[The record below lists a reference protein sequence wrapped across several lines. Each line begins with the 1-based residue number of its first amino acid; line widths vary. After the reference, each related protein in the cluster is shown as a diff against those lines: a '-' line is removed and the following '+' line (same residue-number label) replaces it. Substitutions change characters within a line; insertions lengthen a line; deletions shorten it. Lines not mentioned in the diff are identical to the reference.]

1 MRLRGSLP
9 IFAGAAL
16 ALGGCIPPATQPP
29 AQRTA
34 RPAAP
39 APAPQTSGE
48 PAAWQAQSVTID
60 AATVTRSLHIVR
72 PGDTLG
78 AIARDSGAGVAAIA
92 AANNIAPPYVIQPG
106 QRLIIPAGRYHRVR
120 SGETGI
126 AIARA
131 YGVSWSEIAALNA
144 LEEPFVLHIDQ
155 RLRLPEARATPPATA
170 SREARARA
178 FDIDIDDIITGGEP
192 AIAAAAPAP
201 SPAATPAATPAPSPP
216 APRVADNSSG
226 RFGWPMTGAI
236 LSSFGQT
243 GSGQRNDGIN
253 IAARPG
259 TPVQAAA
266 DGTVIYAG
274 NEIQVHGGLVLI
286 NHGDGWIT
294 AYANLDRLDVARG
307 DRVRRGQQIGA
318 SGDTG
323 LAPQPQLHFEIRRN
337 RRPVDPMQ
345 HLPSLS

>member
-1 MRLRGSLP
+1 MRPRRTATIG
-9 IFAGAAL
+9 IAAL
-16 ALGGCIPPATQPP
+16 LSLSACIPPS
-29 AQRTA
+29 AQAPTTERSA
-34 RPAAP
+34 RPTAAP
-39 APAPQTSGE
+39 DLAAPPPSSE
-48 PAAWQAQSVTID
+48 PAAWQARNVTAD
-60 AATVTRSLHIVR
+60 ATTVSGSLYLVE

-78 AIARDSGAGVAAIA
+78 GIARDTGAGVAAIA
-92 AANNIAPPYVIQPG
+92 AANDIAPPYVIHPG

-120 SGETGI
+120 AGETGI

-131 YGVSWSEIAALNA
+131 YGVAWSEVAALNR
-144 LEEPFVLHIDQ
+144 LEEPYVLRVDQ
-155 RLRLPEARATPPATA
+155 RLRLPEARSATATSSGA

-192 AIAAAAPAP
+192 AVAASAPAPAPAP
-201 SPAATPAATPAPSPP
+201 SAPT
-216 APRVADNSSG
+216 VADNSTG
-226 RFGWPMTGAI
+226 RFGWPLTGAI
-236 LSSFGQT
+236 LSSFGQI

-274 NEIQVHGGLVLI
+274 DEIQVHGGLVLI

-294 AYANLDRLDVARG
+294 AYANLDRLDVERG
-307 DRVRRGQQIGA
+307 DRVRRGQPIGA

-337 RRPVDPMQ
+337 RRPVDPAQ